1 MIDLSYFSKKRR
13 IDRQAHK
20 WVMRMLDDPQHH
32 TEKLQRWMAISPDHQ
47 AAYKRVVTEVGYA
60 SDAATLMPSLR
71 VSAGSAS
78 SQWNWQRPTYFA
90 AAAAVAGGVL
100 VAVGWHFYSPS
111 TTILPGM
118 PSQVQRVAIADGE
131 KEITLAD
138 GSTVLMR
145 GATTLNVRFGST
157 ERAIDLLSGRARFNV
172 KHDRARPFVVYA
184 KGGSVTAVGTIF
196 EVSVVRDVR
205 VHLIEGHVR
214 IAMPPGKDEPKGRQ
228 VLLSPGEKA
237 VFSQEQAPAPQ
248 PSVSERQS
256 AAPRNLNTF
265 DDVPVLVIVA
275 EVNRRSATKIE
286 LVDETAG
293 QQRIFAELNLDD
305 ADAVARKIA
314 TGLGLA
320 IDRSTPGLIRLLK
333 SH

>member
-1 MIDLSYFSKKRR
+1 MIDLSYFSKTRR

-20 WVMRMLDDPQHH
+20 WVMRMLDDPQSH

-60 SDAATLMPSLR
+60 SDAATLLPSLR
-71 VSAGSAS
+71 VSASSAS

-111 TTILPGM
+111 RTNLPGIA
-118 PSQVQRVAIADGE
+118 SQVQTVSIADGE
-131 KEITLAD
+131 KEIRLAD

-145 GATTLNVRFGST
+145 GATTIHVRFGST

-172 KHDRARPFVVYA
+172 KHDLARPFVVYA

-205 VHLIEGHVR
+205 VQLIEGHVR
-214 IAMPPGKDEPKGRQ
+214 VAMPPRKDEPKGRQ
-228 VLLSPGEKA
+228 ILLSPGEKA

-256 AAPRNLNTF
+256 APRNLTTF
-265 DDVPVLVIVA
+265 DDVPVAVIVA
-275 EVNRRSATKIE
+275 EVNRRSAIKIE

-320 IDRSTPGLIRLLK
+320 IDRNTPGLIRLLK